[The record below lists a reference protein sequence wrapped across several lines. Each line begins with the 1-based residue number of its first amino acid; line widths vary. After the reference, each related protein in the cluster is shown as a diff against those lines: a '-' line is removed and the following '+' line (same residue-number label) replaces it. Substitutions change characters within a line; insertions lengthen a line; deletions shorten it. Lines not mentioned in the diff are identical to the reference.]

1 MPEKSI
7 REMSKIERRYYSL
20 EARVFNAVINGSIIM
35 GIVSLII
42 GLGLF
47 TYSQAS
53 RYINTAHNLS
63 RSAEAIIDKVADPSA
78 LAEEV
83 MGRYASRKSADPESD
98 SYQADFSD
106 IEEREDYET
115 IRSVLHDFLESS
127 DVYDVYLAMYD
138 RENSALVYIVDPI
151 DDDPATPGWWEAV
164 EPREVSDFLDKVDSG
179 NTLFSISN
187 TEAYGW
193 LGTAGVPVRNAE
205 GEVVA
210 FFLTDVTLGT
220 VVMSVRFFALTYAI
234 AMAVVVN
241 LFAVLLVFKM
251 KKSVV
256 KPINDIAAA
265 AESYVADKRAGK
277 SVNDHF
283 AMLNISTGDEIE
295 NLALIMA
302 DMEREMGE
310 YEDNLTAVTAEKE
323 RIGTELS
330 LATRIQA
337 DMLPNIFPAFPE
349 KPEFDIYASMA
360 PAKEVG
366 GDFYDF
372 FLVDDKHLCVTIAD
386 VSGKGVPAALFMM
399 MSKIMLQNYGMT
411 GLGPAEVL
419 KRVNAQIC
427 KNNREEMF
435 VTVWL
440 GILDLDTGVL
450 TAANAGHEYPMLKK
464 PGGEFELIKDRH
476 GLVIGGVDGAKYK
489 EYTLTLEPGAK
500 LFVYTDGVAEA
511 TNAENQL
518 FGTDRTL
525 RALNAASGGSPKD
538 VIESV
543 DRAVA
548 EFVGEAP
555 QFDDLTMVCL
565 EYNGRFDG
573 KEFTIEAKIEN
584 LPAVTDFVNA
594 ELESFDCPMKAQM
607 QLDIAIDELFSNIAH
622 YAYNPEIGAAT
633 VRVEVNKEPLSVTVT
648 FIDNGTPYDPLA
660 KADPDV
666 TLSAEERDVGGLGIF
681 LVKKSMDDVS
691 YEYKNGK
698 NILKIKKNMV

>member
-7 REMSKIERRYYSL
+7 REMSKIERKYYSL
-20 EARVFNAVINGSIIM
+20 EARVFNSVINGSIIL
-35 GIVSLII
+35 GVVSLII

-47 TYSQAS
+47 AYSQAS

-63 RSAEAIIDKVADPSA
+63 RSASAIIDKVADPSS

-83 MGRYASRKSADPESD
+83 MDRYASRKGADPDSES
-98 SYQADFSD
+98 YIADFED

-138 RENSALVYIVDPI
+138 RDNSTLVYIVDPI
-151 DDDPATPGWWEAV
+151 DDDPATPGWWEQV
-164 EPREVSDFLDKVDSG
+164 EMREVRDFLDKADSG
-179 NTLFSISN
+179 NTLFSITN

-210 FFLTDVTLGT
+210 FFLTDVTLGA
-220 VVMSVRFFALTYAI
+220 VVMSVRYFALTYAI
-234 AMAVVVN
+234 AMAVIVN
-241 LFAVLLVFKM
+241 LFAILLVFKM
-251 KKSVV
+251 KKSIVN
-256 KPINDIAAA
+256 PINEIAAA

-277 SVNDHF
+277 GVTDHF

-302 DMEREMGE
+302 DMERDMGE

-349 KPEFDIYASMA
+349 RPEFDIYASMA

-372 FLVDDKHLCVTIAD
+372 FLVDDNHLCVTIAD

-399 MSKIMLQNYGMT
+399 MSKIMLQNYAMT
-411 GLGPAEVL
+411 GLGSAEVL

-440 GILDLDTGVL
+440 GILDLNTGVL
-450 TAANAGHEYPMLKK
+450 TAANAGHEYPMVKA
-464 PGGEFELIKDRH
+464 PDGEFELIKDRH
-476 GLVIGGVDGAKYK
+476 GLVIGGIDGAKYK
-489 EYTLTLEPGAK
+489 EYTLTLAPGSK

-511 TNAENQL
+511 TNAAGEL

-525 RALNAASGGSPKD
+525 AALRTAGNSAKS
-538 VIESV
+538 VLESV
-543 DRAVA
+543 DKAVA

-555 QFDDLTMVCL
+555 QFDDLTMVCV
-565 EYNGRFDG
+565 EYNGKFEG
-573 KEFTIEAKIEN
+573 KELTIEAKIDN
-584 LPAVTDFVNA
+584 LPVVTDFVNA
-594 ELESFDCPMKAQM
+594 ELEALDCPMKAQM
-607 QLDIAIDELFSNIAH
+607 QLDIAIDELFSNIAN
-622 YAYNPEIGAAT
+622 YAYNPEIGHAT
-633 VRVEVNKEPLSVTVT
+633 VRVEVEKEPLSVTVT

-666 TLSAEERDVGGLGIF
+666 TLSAEERDIGGLGIF

-698 NILKIKKNMV
+698 NILKIKKNME